1 MVISWLIGSVAIFIC
16 LLFAF
21 RSYKRKRLINDMP
34 TSKAKGVF
42 IGLVELKGK
51 ADCDTP
57 LTSYLTETPCIY
69 HKWAVEEHWSKRVTE
84 TYTDS
89 KGHTKTRTK
98 TESGWKTVAS
108 DMEMIEFN
116 LCDDTGS
123 VQIRPEKAK
132 IEAIKNLSQVCGRSD
147 PIYYGKGPAESIM
160 HSDHRRR
167 FTEYL
172 LKPDS
177 DLYIFGQSMER
188 KDKVA
193 PEISWEKGTP
203 LFLISTRDEGK
214 VSRGLG
220 IKFWGLLILG
230 LLAALGAAYFSLDRS
245 FRFDREPLS
254 PYIFSTGIYL
264 TTAFLGWFIITF
276 NSLKS
281 LFRRVEQGW
290 SQIEVQLKRRHDL
303 IPLLE
308 AAVKG
313 LARYEKSTQEYL
325 AALRGE
331 MESSSTIV
339 AIKALI
345 ENYPE
350 LGSQSAFISL
360 QKELI
365 DTEDRI
371 ALARQYYNNIA
382 TFYNARVEKFPDMIV
397 AKFAG
402 LKKQKLFQI
411 GESKSTDD

>member
-1 MVISWLIGSVAIFIC
+1 MTISWLIGSIVIFLC

-21 RSYKRKRLINDMP
+21 KNYKRKRLIDDMP

-51 ADCDTP
+51 ADCADP

-69 HKWAVEEHWSKRVTE
+69 QKWTVEEHWSKRVTE

-108 DMEMIEFN
+108 NTEMVPFD
-116 LCDDTGS
+116 LCDDTGK
-123 VQIRPEKAK
+123 VQIRAEKAK
-132 IEAIKNLSQVCGRSD
+132 IEAIKNLSEVCRRSD
-147 PIYYGKGPAESIM
+147 PLYYEKGPSDSIM

-177 DLYIFGQSMER
+177 DLYVFGQSRER
-188 KDKVA
+188 DDKVA
-193 PEISWEKGTP
+193 PEIAWEKGTP
-203 LFLISTRDEGK
+203 LFLISTRNENK
-214 VSRGLG
+214 VSSGLG
-220 IKFWGLLILG
+220 IKFWGLFILG
-230 LLAALGAAYFSLDRS
+230 FIVALGTAFFSLDR
-245 FRFDREPLS
+245 RFKYVQEPLS
-254 PYIFSTGIYL
+254 PYVFSVGVYL
-264 TTAFLGWFIITF
+264 VVSFLGWFIITY

-281 LFRRVEQGW
+281 LFRRVRQGW

-308 AAVKG
+308 ASVKG
-313 LARYEKSTQEYL
+313 LAGYEKSTQEHL
-325 AALRGE
+325 AALRSE
-331 MESSSTIV
+331 METSATSNIL
-339 AIKALI
+339 KALI

-350 LGSQSAFISL
+350 LGSQSAFMSL

-365 DTEDRI
+365 DTENRI
-371 ALARQYYNNIA
+371 ALARQYYNDIT
-382 TFYNARVEKFPDMIV
+382 TFYNARTEKFPDMFI
-397 AKFAG
+397 AKIAG
-402 LKKQKLFQI
+402 LKRQKLFQLD
-411 GESKSTDD
+411 KSDSNCD